1 MSIDPEHCFSD
12 LQRTATSSTVAEVSG
27 CSPQTYRC
35 PGETSPV
42 SRAVHLGRLAS
53 GWSGCRECVWGKDVD
68 SADRFASTEL
78 ANIEKCQGIRRT
90 EFGVRGTYLNEIDRF
105 RAAQLATIFSTQIA
119 NQTTAVDIDLASESC
134 DADLVCAA
142 TNVAIAIGYD
152 GRRGSP
158 DLFAGVNSAVRQNGC
173 DVVDAGRCTAASLL
187 HVLRAH
193 PYISAAILVTGAG
206 GAAGDGG
213 MDVFTQDQQPV
224 PVPWQKFGIIN
235 RARHT
240 VQPRTSATSMEDVLV
255 QIRSG
260 SPVRRPGAA
269 EAVQFEES
277 ELILPNLT
285 DSGQHLFRSVRHSG
299 GLKSVRSEYEY
310 RKWLQRWWPSTSG
323 VEVTAV
329 VADSVVADR
338 LQWLATDRALNIQLR
353 TTQSPFAA
361 GEAGVAE
368 SGRKTA
374 VRFEIAEDDRFVTVS
389 TRHNAAHA
397 FDELAAWINGAT
409 HAGNSHVTAHATAD
423 GSRILLADVAAPNT
437 GMQQE
442 LIGDG
447 LAIAGLVT
455 CLLSSGKN
463 QLPN

>member
-1 MSIDPEHCFSD
+1 MPIDPEHTFSD
-12 LQRTATSSTVAEVSG
+12 LQRTTPSTVAEASG
-27 CSPQTYRC
+27 CSSQTYRC

-53 GWSGCRECVWGKDVD
+53 GWSGCTECVWKEDID
-68 SADRFASTEL
+68 ADRFASGVE
-78 ANIEKCQGIRRT
+78 IEKRRGIRRT

-119 NQTTAVDIDLASESC
+119 QQTTAVVIDAPSESD
-134 DADLVCAA
+134 DADFVSAAA
-142 TNVAIAIGYD
+142 TVAIAIGYD

-187 HVLRAH
+187 NVFRTN
-193 PYISAAILVTGAG
+193 PGIRAAILVTGAG
-206 GAAGDGG
+206 GAAGDVG

-224 PVPWQKFGIIN
+224 PVPWQKFGVIN
-235 RARHT
+235 RTCHT
-240 VQPRTSATSMEDVLV
+240 DRRNTSATSMEDVLA
-255 QIRSG
+255 QMRSG
-260 SPVRRPGAA
+260 SPVRTPGIA
-269 EAVQFEES
+269 ETVQFEES

-285 DSGQHLFRSVRHSG
+285 DSGQNLFRSVRHSG
-299 GLKSVRSEYEY
+299 GMTSVQSEDDY
-310 RKWLQRWWPSTSG
+310 RQWLQRWWPSTSD

-338 LQWLATDRALNIQLR
+338 LQWLASDRGLNIQLR
-353 TTQSPFAA
+353 TTQAAFAA
-361 GEAGVAE
+361 GQTGVAE

-389 TRHNAAHA
+389 SRHNTVQAA
-397 FDELAAWINGAT
+397 DKIAAWINSAT

-437 GMQQE
+437 GLQQE
-442 LIGDG
+442 LISDG
-447 LAIAGLVT
+447 LAVAGLVT
-455 CLLSSGKN
+455 SLLNSGKN
-463 QLPN
+463 QLPI

>member
-1 MSIDPEHCFSD
+1 MTINPEHTLSD
-12 LQRTATSSTVAEVSG
+12 LQRTTPSTVTEDSG
-27 CSPQTYRC
+27 GSPQTFQC

-53 GWSGCRECVWGKDVD
+53 GWSGCRECVWKEDVAA
-68 SADRFASTEL
+68 ADRFTSGVEIKTRR
-78 ANIEKCQGIRRT
+78 GVRRT
-90 EFGVRGTYLNEIDRF
+90 EFGVRGTYLNQIDRF
-105 RAAQLATIFSTQIA
+105 RAAQLATIFSTQVA
-119 NQTTAVDIDLASESC
+119 QQTTAVDIDASSE
-134 DADLVCAA
+134 ADDFVCTTA
-142 TNVAIAIGYD
+142 NVAIAIGYD

-187 HVLRAH
+187 NVFRTN
-193 PYISAAILVTGAG
+193 PGIKAAILVTGAG
-206 GAAGDGG
+206 GAAGDVG

-224 PVPWQKFGIIN
+224 PVPWQKFGVIN
-235 RARHT
+235 RTCHT
-240 VQPRTSATSMEDVLV
+240 DRRDTSAVNMEDALA
-255 QIRSG
+255 QFRSG
-260 SPVRRPGAA
+260 RPVRKPAAA
-269 EAVQFEES
+269 EAVPFEES

-299 GLKSVRSEYEY
+299 GITSVQSEDDY
-310 RKWLQRWWPSTSG
+310 RQWLQRWWPSTSD

-338 LQWLATDRALNIQLR
+338 LQWLASDRALNIQLR
-353 TTQSPFAA
+353 TTQAAFAA
-361 GEAGVAE
+361 EETDVVE

-389 TRHNAAHA
+389 TRHNTVHA
-397 FDELAAWINGAT
+397 SDKIAGWINSAT

-437 GMQQE
+437 GLQQE
-442 LIGDG
+442 LISDG

-455 CLLSSGKN
+455 SLLSSGKN
-463 QLPN
+463 QLPI